1 MGRLLMLL
9 AIPVAALFGKKIM
22 GMFTG
27 DSTPASNSIATTPAK
42 ETPVVAEP
50 PLGGEV
56 SRELLDILVCPEDK
70 GSLELIED
78 GKYLFNS
85 RKGYRYPI
93 RDGIPIM
100 LIEEGKK
107 HKIAV

>member
-1 MGRLLMLL
+1 MRKLLMLL
-9 AIPVAALFGKKIM
+9 AIPIAALFGKKIM
-22 GMFTG
+22 DMFAG
-27 DSTPASNSIATTPAK
+27 SPTPSSHQATTTAVK
-42 ETPVVAEP
+42 ETPVAAEP

-70 GSLELIED
+70 GPLELIEE

-107 HKIAV
+107 HRVAV

>member
-22 GMFTG
+22 GMFGG
-27 DSTPASNSIATTPAK
+27 DSTPASKQVTTSPVK
-42 ETPVVAEP
+42 ETPVAAEP

-70 GSLELIED
+70 GPLELIED

-107 HKIAV
+107 HRVAV